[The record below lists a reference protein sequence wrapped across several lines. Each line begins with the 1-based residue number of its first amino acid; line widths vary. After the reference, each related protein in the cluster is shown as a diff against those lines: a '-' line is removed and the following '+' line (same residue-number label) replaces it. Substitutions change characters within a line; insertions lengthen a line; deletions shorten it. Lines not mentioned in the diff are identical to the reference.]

1 MISKIDIK
9 LINEEIDSLFKEQ
22 IRELGYCEYCQ
33 FKHKKATTGLE
44 AHHFFSC
51 SRMSIR
57 WDPDNMF
64 CLCAEHHTLNSEF
77 SAHLTP
83 VWFIEWA
90 KEYRGEDWYNRLWN
104 KSITIKQWSDKEL
117 IELYKKLKKNH

>member
-1 MISKIDIK
+1 MTKSNIKILED
-9 LINEEIDSLFKEQ
+9 EIDSLFKTR
-22 IRELGYCEYCQ
+22 IRELGYCEYCNYM
-33 FKHKKATTGLE
+33 HKKATTGLE

-64 CLCAEHHTLNSEF
+64 CLCAKHHRLDSEF

-83 VWFIEWA
+83 VRFIDWA
-90 KEYRGEDWYNRLWN
+90 KEYRGIDWYNRLWN
-104 KSITIKQWSDKEL
+104 KSIAIKQWPDKEL
-117 IELYKKLKKNH
+117 VSLYEKLKEK